1 MSSQWFWPPKH
12 YIFVS
17 NGSIWWGEFDLGIFI
32 YLFFTLKGPKKSKFE
47 IRKKLVSRLI
57 LGFRPV
63 FCAFGARVFF

>member
-1 MSSQWFWPPKH
+1 MVLYDEGNLTWVF
-12 YIFVS
+12 
-17 NGSIWWGEFDLGIFI
+17 LFI
-32 YLFFTLKGPKKSKFE
+32 YFTLKWPKKSKFE